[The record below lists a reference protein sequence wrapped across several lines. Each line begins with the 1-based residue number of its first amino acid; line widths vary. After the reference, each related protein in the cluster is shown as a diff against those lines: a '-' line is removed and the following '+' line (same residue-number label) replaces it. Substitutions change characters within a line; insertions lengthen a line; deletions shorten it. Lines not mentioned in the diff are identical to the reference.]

1 LPTRISLSASWNIS
15 HTDEPALFMP
25 LNGCP
30 YILLCC
36 IIGIMMK
43 FGYVGVT
50 NGIVGHSLQRAE
62 VG

>member
-1 LPTRISLSASWNIS
+1 
-15 HTDEPALFMP
+15 MP